1 MSRSE
6 LVMVREVLEGVVS
19 PAVAT
24 SVLFEALE
32 ASGRPP
38 PATLDEM
45 RTFAEGPLDAALRK
59 RLRDGDASQVR
70 VLVGELF
77 ERALGGDGGDVD
89 IDVDLGDDDATA
101 TAQMSV
107 VTRPVPVVVLSAT
120 PQFAERLHACLG
132 EDRVKSIPASDEATL
147 SKGVFAYSALVVVI
161 DAVAPARVDG
171 AALAAAL
178 RRLPNGATTVI
189 WGSET
194 EHGHSLVETL
204 VRGGASAIT
213 LDRGEGIEPLLDL
226 VLSRH
231 SGE

>member
-1 MSRSE
+1 
-6 LVMVREVLEGVVS
+6 MVREVLEGVVS

-38 PATLDEM
+38 PSTLDEM
-45 RTFAEGPLDAALRK
+45 RLFAEGPLDAALRK

-70 VLVGELF
+70 ALVGELF
-77 ERALGGDGGDVD
+77 ERALGSDGGEVD

-107 VTRPVPVVVLSAT
+107 VTRPVPVVVLSST
-120 PQFAERLHACLG
+120 PHFADRLLACLG
-132 EDRVKSIPASDEATL
+132 EDRVKSVAASDEATL

-161 DAVAPARVDG
+161 DAVSPARVDG

-194 EHGHSLVETL
+194 DHGNTLVDAL

-213 LDRGEGIEPLLDL
+213 LARSEGIEPLLDL

-231 SGE
+231 SDE